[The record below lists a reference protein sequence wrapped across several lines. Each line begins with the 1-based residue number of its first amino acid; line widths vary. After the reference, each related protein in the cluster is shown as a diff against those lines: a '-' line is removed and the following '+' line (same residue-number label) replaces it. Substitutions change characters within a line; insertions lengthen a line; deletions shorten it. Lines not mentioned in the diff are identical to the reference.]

1 MNLPNDPFLL
11 LSAVNTKLRDYYSSL
26 DTLCDDLGENRT
38 ELEDKLAG
46 IGYYYDEQL
55 NQFVSR

>member
-11 LSAVNTKLRDYYSSL
+11 LSAVNTKLRDFYSNL
-26 DTLCDDLGENRT
+26 DILCDDLGENRV
-38 ELEDKLAG
+38 ELEEKLAD

>member
-11 LSAVNTKLRDYYSSL
+11 LSAVNTKLRDFYSNL
-26 DTLCDDLGENRT
+26 EILCDDLGESRT
-38 ELEDKLAG
+38 ELEGKLAA

-55 NQFVSR
+55 NQFVAR

>member
-1 MNLPNDPFLL
+1 MNLPKDPFLL
-11 LSAVNTKLRDYYSSL
+11 LSAVDTKLRDFYSNL
-26 DTLCDDLGENRT
+26 DILCDDLGENRT
-38 ELEDKLAG
+38 ELEEKLAD

>member
-1 MNLPNDPFLL
+1 MNLPNDPVLL
-11 LSAVNTKLRDYYSSL
+11 MSVLNTKLRDYYSNL
-26 DTLCDDLGENRT
+26 DILCDDLGENRAK
-38 ELEDKLAG
+38 LEEKLAD

>member
-11 LSAVNTKLRDYYSSL
+11 LSAVNTKLRDYYSNL
-26 DTLCDDLGENRT
+26 DILCDDLGENRT
-38 ELEDKLAG
+38 ELEEKLAD

-55 NQFVSR
+55 NQFVPR

>member
-11 LSAVNTKLRDYYSSL
+11 LSAVNTKLRDYYSNL
-26 DTLCDDLGENRT
+26 DILCDDLGENRT
-38 ELEDKLAG
+38 ELEEKLID

-55 NQFVSR
+55 NQFVAR

>member
-1 MNLPNDPFLL
+1 MNLPNDPVLL
-11 LSAVNTKLRDYYSSL
+11 MSVLNTKLRDFYSNL
-26 DTLCDDLGENRT
+26 DILCDDLGENRT
-38 ELEDKLAG
+38 KLEEKLAD

>member
-1 MNLPNDPFLL
+1 MHLPNDPVLL
-11 LSAVNTKLRDYYSSL
+11 MSTVNTKLRDFYS
-26 DTLCDDLGENRT
+26 DFDIMCDDLGVSRT
-38 ELEDKLAG
+38 ELEEKLAD